1 MNQEKGHGLASI
13 RAHYVYLSE
22 TEKKVADFV
31 LDSPQELIHSTI
43 NQLAD
48 RLGVA
53 ESTIFRFCK
62 RIGFKGYQAMKIA
75 LASEVVTPIKNIHEQ
90 ILEHDPAEVVTEKV
104 FRSNI
109 KTIED
114 TLQVVDHGNLQKAVD
129 AMLTANKI
137 EFFGSGGSGIV
148 ALDAYHKL
156 LRSGLRVSAAGDTHL
171 QLMSASQLSDR
182 DCAVLI
188 SHSGTTKD
196 ILQILQ
202 TAKEAG
208 AVTIGITNFAKSPL
222 SQGVEIPLFTLS
234 EETDYRSEAL
244 SSRIAQLTLI
254 DALYVNLM
262 IRRKEEGQRA
272 LRNMRKAIS
281 NKRL

>member
-1 MNQEKGHGLASI
+1 M
-13 RAHYVYLSE
+13 
-22 TEKKVADFV
+22 
-31 LDSPQELIHSTI
+31 
-43 NQLAD
+43 
-48 RLGVA
+48 
-53 ESTIFRFCK
+53 
-62 RIGFKGYQAMKIA
+62 
-75 LASEVVTPIKNIHEQ
+75 
-90 ILEHDPAEVVTEKV
+90 
-104 FRSNI
+104 
-109 KTIED
+109 
-114 TLQVVDHGNLQKAVD
+114 VDHGNLQKAVD

-156 LRSGLRVSAAGDTHL
+156 LRSGLQVYAAGDTHL
-171 QLMSASQLSDR
+171 QLMSASQLSDQ
-182 DCAVLI
+182 DCAFLI

-208 AVTIGITNFAKSPL
+208 AVTIGVTNFAKSPL
-222 SQGVEIPLFTLS
+222 SQGVDIPLFTLS
-234 EETDYRSEAL
+234 EETDYRAEAL

-254 DALYVNLM
+254 DAIYVNLM